1 MSESMITQSQY
12 DALNAFID
20 RQGRDQGALIAVLHQ
35 AQKIIGYLPME
46 VQLHIAQALGL
57 PAAKVYGVVSFY
69 SYFTETP
76 KGRHPVHVCMG
87 TACFV
92 RGADKILKEFEHR
105 LGIPVGGVSHD
116 RSFSLDAL
124 RCVGACGLAPVV
136 LIGEKVYGR
145 VKIEDI
151 PGILTEASKEE
162 AAHEQN

>member
-1 MSESMITQSQY
+1 MPESTVTQAQY
-12 DALNAFID
+12 DALDAFINQ
-20 RQGRDQGALIAVLHQ
+20 QGRDQGALIAVLHQ
-35 AQKIIGYLPME
+35 AQKIIGFLPQA
-46 VQLHIAQALGL
+46 VQLHIAQAMGL

-76 KGRHPVHVCMG
+76 KGRHPVHICMG

-105 LGIPVGGVSHD
+105 LGLPSGGVSPD
-116 RSFSLDAL
+116 RSFSLDSL

-136 LIGEKVYGR
+136 LIGDKVYGR

-151 PGILTEASKEE
+151 PGILAEATKEE